1 LRKLRS
7 APARVSGSGRS
18 RSAPVYA
25 TVAQS
30 GRPLKIQNQFEA
42 GGSDNNENEIH
53 FCSNGHFALPGGRR
67 LCLVPVH
74 HRPDQGNNHK
84 RGKPLPDAQVV
95 LTSKDNGRK
104 FKFKTDK
111 NGQLSGYGVPYGG
124 YDEEVFNAN
133 GEAVFKR
140 ALSIVSENGSTEN
153 DISVDVSSGGAG
165 QRPVSKEEME
175 KLKAEREKSLNVNA
189 LITQYNAAQAAKN
202 WQQAADLLKQM
213 ITAEPTHWEYQKA
226 LGDMQMNLGQYQ
238 EAVDTYEK
246 VIPMAENAS
255 KNDPKADPAKAKAAV
270 AQMLTNEGNAYLK
283 LKKNDKAVESYT
295 KAAAMDPNPGT
306 AYFNL
311 CATQYNSGNTQG
323 ALAACDKAIQAD
335 PNRAD
340 AYFIKGSLMLG
351 DSKQDKEG
359 KLQAPPGTSEALN
372 KYLELAPDGPHAAD
386 VKAMLQAIGAKIE
399 TTYKEKKK
407 K

>member
-1 LRKLRS
+1 MVTLFFLAAAAS
-7 APARVSGSGRS
+7 AWSQATNARIKG
-18 RSAPVYA
+18 
-25 TVAQS
+25 T
-30 GRPLKIQNQFEA
+30 ITA
-42 GGSDNNENEIH
+42 G
-53 FCSNGHFALPGGRR
+53 
-67 LCLVPVH
+67 
-74 HRPDQGNNHK
+74 
-84 RGKPLPDAQVV
+84 GKPLPDVQVV

-111 NGQLSGYGVPYGG
+111 NGQLSGYGVPFGA
-124 YDEEVFNAN
+124 YDEEVFNAS

-140 ALSIVSENGSTEN
+140 ALQISSEAGTTEN
-153 DISVDVSSGGAG
+153 DISVDVSAGGAG
-165 QRPVSKEEME
+165 QPTVSKEELE
-175 KLKAEREKSLNVNA
+175 KLKGEREKALGENA
-189 LITQYNAAQAAKN
+189 LIAQLNPALQAKD
-202 WQQAADLLKQM
+202 WA
-213 ITAEPTHWEYQKA
+213 TAEPILQKLIAMNPARWDYQQA
-226 LGDMQMNLGQYQ
+226 LGNAQLSLGKYDD
-238 EAVDTYEK
+238 AVATFEK
-246 VIPMAENAS
+246 AIPAAENAT
-255 KNDPKADPAKAKAAV
+255 KTDPKADPAKAKAAV

-295 KAAAMDPNPGT
+295 KAAAMDPNPAT

-323 ALAACDKAIQAD
+323 ALAACDKAIAAD

-351 DSKQDKEG
+351 DSKQDKDG

-372 KYLELAPDGPHAAD
+372 KYLELAPDGPHAGD

-399 TTYKEKKK
+399 TSYKEKKK